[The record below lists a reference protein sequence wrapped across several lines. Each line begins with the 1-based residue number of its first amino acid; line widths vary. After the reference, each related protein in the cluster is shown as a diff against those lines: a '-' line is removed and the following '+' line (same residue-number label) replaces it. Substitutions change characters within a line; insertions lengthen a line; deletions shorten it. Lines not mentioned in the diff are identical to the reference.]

1 MSQATNYLEYKVC
14 DHALGRTSY
23 SKPSTT
29 YIGLSTADPGET
41 GSQSNEPS
49 GNGYSRQDA
58 STNFGDAN
66 TTTGTAVNVNVVT
79 FGPCTTSGW
88 GTITHVFYV
97 DASTTGNSL
106 IYAALTSSRTIAVGD
121 SLQFATSQLSVAVS

>member
-1 MSQATNYLEYKVC
+1 VSQATNYLEYKVC

-23 SKPSTT
+23 PKPSTT
-29 YIGLSTADPGET
+29 YLGLSTADPTET

-58 STNFGDAN
+58 SSAFGDAN
-66 TTTGTAVNVNVVT
+66 TTTGTAVNSSVVT
-79 FGPCTTSGW
+79 FGPCTSSGW

-97 DASTTGNSL
+97 DASTTGNSM

-121 SLQFATSQLSVAVS
+121 SLQFATSQLSVAVA